1 MAFFQDVL
9 HEDIRSTGRQ
19 RNSCTT
25 YGQDHWRVGLVSLA
39 GASGLCPS
47 LARRACVPR
56 WRVGLVSL
64 AGASG
69 LCPSLARRA
78 CVPRWR
84 VGLVS
89 LAGASGLC
97 PSLAR
102 RACVPRWRVG
112 LVSLAGASGLCLPS
126 AFKISGDQPMAFERN
141 PNAELAPQSTDIE
154 LTDEQVLQLSLLAP
168 LRSELKTFLRKNP
181 GSYVL
186 RH

>member
-89 LAGASGLC
+89 LASASGLC

-112 LVSLAGASGLCLPS
+112 LVSSFRVQDIWRPTNGLRTQSKRRTGAAVDRYRIDRRAGVAAVPAGAAALG
-126 AFKISGDQPMAFERN
+126 
-141 PNAELAPQSTDIE
+141 AE
-154 LTDEQVLQLSLLAP
+154 
-168 LRSELKTFLRKNP
+168 
-181 GSYVL
+181 
-186 RH
+186 